1 MKNLSKKTIKLS
13 VLILILSLIFSFTSC
28 RKKAEDPY
36 LVAIKKYNEV
46 LDNISNYKFI
56 PDDIK
61 HQKDDDWKDY
71 DLTLTGQYEYA
82 LLNIYNSNIPVMIVE
97 AQVNHDHMIFQNN
110 PVMVFAINP
119 SNNEVVVSESF
130 YKPNTPD
137 GFGLTTIGNGLF
149 YYYFGPVNGKGECV
163 MLTFENG
170 KFVKDLVFDGLI
182 GEDLN
187 SKDFEFFDIK
197 NREPINRLSS
207 KKNRYSG
214 KLTEPK
220 MDFSNIVEKRKKEGK
235 KENKIILDGKLEMY
249 TKEEILKKYPDSKG
263 VEAYFENFED
273 MKKVDPN
280 FEFKFCFLK
289 LNSPRKISVTDESE
303 TKKEVLVENIFL
315 LLGVAPENP
324 ISKKGMN
331 AFIMVDENDFEMTDY
346 LFFAPD
352 IPTVESDSLTIYK

>member
-28 RKKAEDPY
+28 RKKEEDPY
-36 LVAIKKYNEV
+36 LAAIKKYNEV

-61 HQKDDDWKDY
+61 HQKDDGGEDY
-71 DLTLTGQYEYA
+71 DLTLTGEYEYA
-82 LLNIYNSNIPVMIVE
+82 LLNIYNINIPVMIVE
-97 AQVNHDHMIFQNN
+97 AEVNHDHMIFQNN

-130 YKPNTPD
+130 YNPNTPN
-137 GFGLTTIGNGLF
+137 GFGLTSIGNGLF

-163 MLTFENG
+163 TLTFENG

-187 SKDFEFFDIK
+187 EKDIEFFDIK

-207 KKNRYSG
+207 KKNRYSD

-249 TKEEILKKYPDSKG
+249 TKEEILKKYPNSKG
-263 VEAYFENFED
+263 VEAYYEEFEEI
-273 MKKVDPN
+273 KKDYPN
-280 FEFKFCFLK
+280 LECKFYFLK

-303 TKKEVLVENIFL
+303 SKKEILVENIFL
-315 LLGVAPENP
+315 AFGGITENP
-324 ISKKGMN
+324 ISKRGMN
-331 AFIMVDENDFEMTDY
+331 AFIIVDENEFKITDY
-346 LFFAPD
+346 LFIAPD
-352 IPTVESDSLTIYK
+352 IPTVETDSLTIYK

>member
-1 MKNLSKKTIKLS
+1 MKNLSKKTIKVS

-61 HQKDDDWKDY
+61 HQKDDDWEDY
-71 DLTLTGQYEYA
+71 DLTLTGEYGYA

-97 AQVNHDHMIFQNN
+97 AQVNHDHMTFQNN

-130 YKPNTPD
+130 YNPNTPN
-137 GFGLTTIGNGLF
+137 GFGLTTIGNGF
-149 YYYFGPVNGKGECV
+149 IYYYFQRMNGKGECFT
-163 MLTFENG
+163 LTFENG
-170 KFVKDLVFDGLI
+170 KFVKELVFDGI
-182 GEDLN
+182 IGGEDLN
-187 SKDFEFFDIK
+187 EKDFEFFDIK

-220 MDFSNIVEKRKKEGK
+220 IDFRNIVDKQKKEGK
-235 KENKIILDGKLEMY
+235 KEYEIILSGKLEMY

-263 VEAYFENFED
+263 VEAYYEKFEEL
-273 MKKVDPN
+273 KKLDPN
-280 FEFKFCFLK
+280 FEFNFYFLK
-289 LNSPRKISVTDESE
+289 LNSPRKINVTYDSE
-303 TKKEVLVENIFL
+303 TKKEILVENVFL
-315 LLGVAPENP
+315 APGVTGIVTA
-324 ISKKGMN
+324 KKGMN
-331 AFIMVDENDFEMTDY
+331 AFIMADENDFGMTDD